1 MKEDKYVDWIIE
13 QVCDEGYEQMAD
25 RRYLFDALDREP
37 FIPACRMD
45 ENRAEDG
52 VDLRHRYFLETGEES
67 GHGLRRCT
75 MLEMLAALAMRCEET
90 IMIDMDV
97 GRRVGRWFFPM
108 LVNMASPLED
118 GIFGSPYTVM
128 MGCRRLRNH
137 DYAPDGR
144 GGLFYIP
151 GYKGDMRGL
160 EIWSQLMAYLVY
172 LRHQHVDG

>member
-1 MKEDKYVDWIIE
+1 MTEDKYVDWIIH
-13 QVCDEGYEQMAD
+13 QVCDEGYEQMTD
-25 RRYLFDALDREP
+25 RRYLFDALDREKFFP
-37 FIPACRMD
+37 SCRMD

-52 VDLRHRYFLETGEES
+52 LDLRHRYLQETGEDAGRGE
-67 GHGLRRCT
+67 RRCS

-108 LVNMASPLED
+108 LANMASPLED

-128 MGCRRLRNH
+128 MGCRRLHNH

-151 GYKGDMRGL
+151 GFQGDMRGM